1 MRARPFFATAVMLL
15 MVSTVGSSAVTSP
28 SIDFGLSDESDKTR
42 APRGP
47 DASTIW
53 ADPMSTPVQVV
64 TAPAPREAAPQ
75 PVLSDNPL
83 WAVPLATLSATRD
96 RPIFSPSRRP
106 PVSVVAPAAVQRVA
120 PPPKPK
126 EPDRPQLSLVG
137 TIASAEQGF
146 GIFLDAVTRVALRL
160 KVGEEYQ
167 GWKLRSVSGREVVL
181 EKDETA
187 AILTMPKPGEERA
200 GTGIEPEN
208 APKRSALQSAG
219 RRDR

>member
-1 MRARPFFATAVMLL
+1 MLL
-15 MVSTVGSSAVTSP
+15 VVSTVGSSAVTSP
-28 SIDFGLSDESDKTR
+28 SADFSISDESNKTR
-42 APRGP
+42 APRGL

-53 ADPMSTPVQVV
+53 ADSPSTPVQVV
-64 TAPAPREAAPQ
+64 TAPAPREAAPP

-83 WAVPLATLSATRD
+83 WAVPIATLSATRD
-96 RPIFSPSRRP
+96 RPIFSSSRRP
-106 PVSVVAPAAVQRVA
+106 PVSAVAPAVQRVA

-146 GIFLDAVTRVALRL
+146 GIFLDAVSRTALRL
-160 KVGEEYQ
+160 RVGEEYQ
-167 GWKLRSVSGREVVL
+167 GWKLRSVRSREVIL

-187 AILTMPKPGEERA
+187 ATLTMTKTGEERV
-200 GTGIEPEN
+200 GGIEPEN
-208 APKRSALQSAG
+208 GSKRSALQSVG